1 MDLLGF
7 FWFKPALSQPL
18 RKTRNAVDYWVSVDA
33 SWILAWVLVGGWRQ
47 GQLHARAGRQPKE
60 PVLLQHRGLESVLW
74 TVW

>member
-18 RKTRNAVDYWVSVDA
+18 SKTRNAVDYWVSVDA

-47 GQLHARAGRQPKE
+47 GQLHARAGR
-60 PVLLQHRGLESVLW
+60 
-74 TVW
+74 